1 MNPFPGREDSL
12 ILVTVRHTTELN
24 LPHCTVAT
32 HRLRAAFR
40 EATVTCTR
48 VMGGL
53 RLEHE
58 VSPGCEQSQTE
69 KLAFNIINREQESDP
84 GEITIVVLR

>member
-1 MNPFPGREDSL
+1 M
-12 ILVTVRHTTELN
+12 
-24 LPHCTVAT
+24 AT
-32 HRLRAAFR
+32 RRLRAAFR

-53 RLEHE
+53 RLENE
-58 VSPGCEQSQTE
+58 VSPGCGEQSQTE